1 MGEIIEDWHGKAT
14 RSSIEN
20 AARKSLQPLDFDTWL
35 AQGMSQ
41 GWCGPAVC
49 STHDG
54 TPISETE
61 EAEFDEGDD
70 PCLHIIRLY
79 PDQDTKEAVESNHS
93 PSVWRKH

>member
-1 MGEIIEDWHGKAT
+1 MTEHVEDWHGKVT
-14 RSSIEN
+14 HSSIEA
-20 AARKSLQPLDFDTWL
+20 AARHLTHPPDFDTWL
-35 AQGMSQ
+35 ALGIAQ

-49 STHDG
+49 QTHDG
-54 TPISETE
+54 TPVSETE

-79 PDQDTKEAVESNHS
+79 PDLDTKAAVESNHS